1 MSIYLDLNARVPAVT
16 TSLDVMIEDTKVI
29 VQSVLRLITTE
40 EGEIPN
46 YRSYGLNLKQFSQ
59 YPLTK
64 QTASMIAKYTEDK
77 VRAYEQRVDILNT
90 LMEADYINSAINMK
104 MVLRI
109 KSTREIVQLPAI
121 AVNVAA

>member
-1 MSIYLDLNARVPAVT
+1 MSIYLDLNTRVPAVT

>member
-1 MSIYLDLNARVPAVT
+1 MSIYLDLNTRVPAVT

-109 KSTREIVQLPAI
+109 KSTGEIVQLPAI

>member
-109 KSTREIVQLPAI
+109 KSTGEIVQLPAI